1 MLLELICVGE
11 YRKIKQ
17 YVKYLFVDIFPL
29 EHSIEM
35 LVLMSQKTHK
45 ATKSA
50 IMPFQTVAAA
60 SVLFFIALPLISYK
74 A

>member
-45 ATKSA
+45 TTKRA
-50 IMPFQTVAAA
+50 IMPFQTVVAA
-60 SVLFFIALPLISYK
+60 SVLFFIALP
-74 A
+74 